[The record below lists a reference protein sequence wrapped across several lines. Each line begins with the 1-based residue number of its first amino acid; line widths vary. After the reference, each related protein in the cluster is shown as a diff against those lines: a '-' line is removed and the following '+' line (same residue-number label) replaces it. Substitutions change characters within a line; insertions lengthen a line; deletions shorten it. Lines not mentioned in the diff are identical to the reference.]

1 MIKRDKFLKTALAL
15 FMVSGFVLTSSVF
28 AAEKY
33 RVGLQVLHLGEMIA
47 NPMLDVVADQTTG
60 GDFSVEGAHKYRV
73 VVLLRPMNDEKVS
86 VSLQFSSGKIN
97 IQPNLLV
104 DIGEEATATI
114 DKTILKLI
122 VQKITNPDESG
133 VIAP

>member
-1 MIKRDKFLKTALAL
+1 MIKRDFYLKATLAL
-15 FMVSGFVLTSSVF
+15 LMVSGFVLNSSAY
-28 AAEKY
+28 AAGKY
-33 RVGLQVLHLGEMIA
+33 RVGIQVFHLGELIA
-47 NPMLDVVADQTTG
+47 NPMLDVVADETTG
-60 GDFSVEGAHKYRV
+60 GDFSVEGQHRYRI
-73 VVLLRPMNDEKVS
+73 VVLVRPMNDEKVS

-104 DIGEEATATI
+104 DIGEEASATI

-122 VQKITNPDESG
+122 VQKVADPDQSG